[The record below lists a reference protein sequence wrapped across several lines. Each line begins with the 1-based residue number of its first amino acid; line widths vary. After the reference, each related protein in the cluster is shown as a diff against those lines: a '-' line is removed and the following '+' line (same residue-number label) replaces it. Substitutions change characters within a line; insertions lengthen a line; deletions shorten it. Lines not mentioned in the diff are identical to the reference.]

1 MNPNK
6 RIKLRTG
13 DHLVTPRMGYTHHGL
28 YIGDGTVIHYLQDG
42 VCLATLK
49 DFCDGAT
56 YHVKDTP
63 RRYSRDKCVERAYS
77 RIGEDDYNLLFN
89 NCESFVNWCL
99 NGDNTSEQVTSVVQ
113 TAGKIATAKMKLEQR
128 RQHQDCTFGTGG
140 PNRTTVPEPIGLK
153 DIINILSDT
162 DVIADMAKTHRR
174 GQFGVP
180 RNTTSGE
187 TAVKMAVKAAGVAVP
202 GLGLLSTV
210 SEIDKV
216 ADVAMRG
223 VVGGIETGEEILD
236 VASKVASGVGGA
248 IAHGAGCVLGGT
260 ATAVYD
266 FFDLW

>member
-13 DHLVTPRMGYTHHGL
+13 DHLVTPRACYTHHGL

-49 DFCDGAT
+49 EFCDGAT

-89 NCESFVNWCL
+89 NCEGFVNWCL
-99 NGDNTSEQVTSVVQ
+99 NGDNTSEQVNSVVQ
-113 TAGKIATAKMKLEQR
+113 TAGKIAIAKMKLEQR
-128 RQHQDCTFGTGG
+128 RQRCPDWTIGTRGRN
-140 PNRTTVPEPIGLK
+140 PTTVPKQGDIGDFL
-153 DIINILSDT
+153 NILLGT
-162 DVIADMAKTHRR
+162 DEIADMTKPHRR
-174 GQFGVP
+174 GEFGVP
-180 RNTTSGE
+180 RDTTSE
-187 TAVKMAVKAAGVAVP
+187 LTAVRMVTKAAGVAVP

-210 SEIDKV
+210 SEIDTV

-236 VASKVASGVGGA
+236 VASKVVSGVGGA
-248 IAHGAGCVLGGT
+248 IADGAGCLVRC
-260 ATAVYD
+260 ASNIYYD
-266 FFDLW
+266 IFW